1 MHKMNRKSNFQT
13 YQNMKTKKILFVAGT
28 ICFVVLLAMA
38 VVAQDYIFELLS
50 GGGGCVMAAAA
61 FAGAPEEQTVQGV
74 VGTVKDESKTD
85 GFVRQEVN
93 KPTFSQKLAKIFPS
107 RFPMDTILREIGTGS
122 TKSDIYKYPSVVA
135 RGVQAKVKEANTAAT
150 APEVATIKMVSVHA
164 LSLNGNLLVPNYTA
178 TGPDAAA
185 TKVSSGVSPLP
196 LVLHIV
202 EIDRSAKTIK
212 VYPVN
217 ASGVPAFEADT
228 TFYRM
233 GSAMDQEAA
242 RSSDP
247 TVMPTYDTNYVQTNM
262 CTISQLFAQEVQE
275 KETEWGMADM
285 KEMALFDFRYQNE
298 MNALFGVKRE
308 LVDPISQKPKYMMD
322 GIIRKVGNTLVRD
335 ADQSVE
341 KFLIHAIAK
350 TFDANNGSDTRVMF
364 YGSEFGIGLSES
376 ATFQK
381 QLEAGKTV
389 VKFGITWNEVET
401 NSGRLLCK
409 MHTGLAL
416 AGYGSAGL
424 ILDVANV
431 RKVEQL
437 ALQTKDLDLDTA
449 GERRSKDTRVLEAFT
464 MEVTN
469 PDTHTLMFL

>member
-1 MHKMNRKSNFQT
+1 
-13 YQNMKTKKILFVAGT
+13 MKTKKILFVAGT

-469 PDTHTLMFL
+469 PDTHSLMFL

>member
-1 MHKMNRKSNFQT
+1 MNGKQNRKLNFQT
-13 YQNMKTKKILFVAGT
+13 DQNMKTKKILFVAGT

-50 GGGGCVMAAAA
+50 GGGGCVMAA

-74 VGTVKDESKTD
+74 VGTVRPESKTD

-135 RGVQAKVKEANTAAT
+135 RGVQAKVKTANTAVT
-150 APEVATIKMVSVHA
+150 APDVATISMVSVHN

-185 TKVSSGVSPLP
+185 TKISSGVSPLP

-212 VYPVN
+212 VYPLN

-247 TVMPTYDTNYVQTNM
+247 TVTPTYDYNYVQTNM

-322 GIIRKVGNTLVRD
+322 GIIRKVGNTLVRE

-341 KFLIHAIAK
+341 KFLIHSVAK

-381 QLEAGKTV
+381 QLEAGKTK

-449 GERRSKDTRVLEAFT
+449 GERRSKDTRVLESFT

>member
-1 MHKMNRKSNFQT
+1 
-13 YQNMKTKKILFVAGT
+13 MKTKKILFVAGT

-50 GGGGCVMAAAA
+50 GGGGCVMAA

-74 VGTVKDESKTD
+74 VGTVKDESQTD

-107 RFPMDTILREIGTGS
+107 RFPMDTILREIGTGT

-135 RGVQAKVKEANTAAT
+135 RGVQAKVKELSTEAT
-150 APEVATIKMVSVHA
+150 APDVATIKMVSVHA

-178 TGPDAAA
+178 TGSDAVAK
-185 TKVSSGVSPLP
+185 KVSSGVSPLP

-217 ASGVPAFEADT
+217 ASEVPAFEADT

-247 TVMPTYDTNYVQTNM
+247 TVMPTYDENYVQTNM

-335 ADQSVE
+335 AEQSVE
-341 KFLIHAIAK
+341 KFLIHAVAK

-389 VKFGITWNEVET
+389 MKFGITWNEVET

>member
-1 MHKMNRKSNFQT
+1 
-13 YQNMKTKKILFVAGT
+13 MKTRKIIFVAGLV
-28 ICFVVLLAMA
+28 CFAVLLAA
-38 VVAQDYIFELLS
+38 AFAAQDYLLDLCF
-50 GGGGCVMAAAA
+50 GGGGCMLAA
-61 FAGAPEEQTVQGV
+61 FAGAPVDQTVQGAV
-74 VGTVKDESKTD
+74 APTTD
-85 GFVRQEVN
+85 QSTTDNFVTQQVN
-93 KPTFSQKLAKIFPS
+93 KPSFGKKLAKIFPS
-107 RFPMDTILREIGTGS
+107 RFPMDTILREIGAGS
-122 TKSDIYKYPSVVA
+122 TRSDIYRYPSVVA
-135 RGVQAKVKEANTAAT
+135 RGMQARIKEATTAVT
-150 APEVATIKMVSVHA
+150 APSLATIKLVSAHM
-164 LSLNGNLLVPNYTA
+164 LSLNGNLLVPNFTA

-185 TKVSSGVSPLP
+185 VKVAASVSPLP

-202 EIDRSAKTIK
+202 AIDYAENTVK
-212 VYPVN
+212 VYPIN
-217 ASGVPAFEADT
+217 ASGVPAMEADT
-228 TFYRM
+228 TLYRM
-233 GSAMDQEAA
+233 GGAMDQEVA

-247 TVMPTYDTNYVQTNM
+247 TVMPSYDENYVQTNM

-285 KEMALFDFRYQNE
+285 KEMALYDFRYQNE
-298 MNALFGVKRE
+298 MNALFGAKRE
-308 LVDPISQKPKYMMD
+308 LVDPVSQKRKYMMD
-322 GIIRKVGNTLVRD
+322 GVIRKVGNVLSRD
-335 ADQSVE
+335 NGMSVE
-341 KFLIHAIAK
+341 KFLIHAVAK

-409 MHTGLAL
+409 MHSGFAH
-416 AGYGSAGL
+416 AGYGAASI

-431 RKVEQL
+431 RKVEQTP
-437 ALQTKDLDLDTA
+437 LQTKELDLDTA

>member
-1 MHKMNRKSNFQT
+1 MHKMNGKSNFQT
-13 YQNMKTKKILFVAGT
+13 DQNMKTKKILFVAGT

-50 GGGGCVMAAAA
+50 GGGGCVMAA

>member
-1 MHKMNRKSNFQT
+1 
-13 YQNMKTKKILFVAGT
+13 MKTKKILFVAGT

-381 QLEAGKTV
+381 QLEAGKTK

>member
-1 MHKMNRKSNFQT
+1 
-13 YQNMKTKKILFVAGT
+13 MKTKKILFVAGLV
-28 ICFVVLLAMA
+28 CFVVLLAMA
-38 VVAQDYIFELLS
+38 VVAQDYIIELLS
-50 GGGGCVMAAAA
+50 GGGGCVMAV
-61 FAGAPEEQTVQGV
+61 FAGAPAEQTVQGV
-74 VGTVKDESKTD
+74 VGTTTDASKTD
-85 GFVRQEVN
+85 AFVRQEIN

-107 RFPMDTILREIGTGS
+107 RFPLDTILREIGVGHTD
-122 TKSDIYKYPSVVA
+122 SDVYKYPSVVA
-135 RGVQAKVKEANTAAT
+135 RGMQAKVKEANTAAT
-150 APEVATIKMVSVHA
+150 APLLGTIKMVSVHA
-164 LSLNGNLLVPNYTA
+164 LSLNGNLLVPTYTA
-178 TGPDAAA
+178 TGPEAAA

-202 EIDRSAKTIK
+202 AIDRSENTIK
-212 VYPVN
+212 VYPIN

-233 GSAMDQEAA
+233 GGAMDQEAA

-247 TVMPTYDTNYVQTNM
+247 TVTPTYDTNYVQTNM

-275 KETEWGMADM
+275 KNTEWGMADM
-285 KEMALFDFRYQNE
+285 KEMALYDFRYQNE

-308 LVDPISQKPKYMMD
+308 LVDPVTQKTKYMMD
-322 GIIRKVGNTLVRD
+322 GIIRKVGNTLVRE

-341 KFLIHAIAK
+341 KFLVNAIAK
-350 TFDANNGSDTRVMF
+350 TFDGNNGSDTRVMF

-381 QLEAGKTV
+381 QLEAGKTK

-401 NSGRLLCK
+401 NSGILLCK
-409 MHTGLAL
+409 MHTGLAH
-416 AGYGSAGL
+416 AGYGAASM

-464 MEVTN
+464 TEVTN

>member
-1 MHKMNRKSNFQT
+1 
-13 YQNMKTKKILFVAGT
+13 MKTKKILFVAGT

-50 GGGGCVMAAAA
+50 GGGGCVMAA

-74 VGTVKDESKTD
+74 VGTVRPESKTD

-135 RGVQAKVKEANTAAT
+135 RGVQAKVKTANTAVT
-150 APEVATIKMVSVHA
+150 APDVATISMVSVHN
-164 LSLNGNLLVPNYTA
+164 LSLNGNLLVPTYTA

-185 TKVSSGVSPLP
+185 TKISSGVSPLP

-212 VYPVN
+212 VYPLN

-247 TVMPTYDTNYVQTNM
+247 TVTPTYDYNYVQTNM

-322 GIIRKVGNTLVRD
+322 GIIRKVGNTLVRE

-341 KFLIHAIAK
+341 KFLIHSVAK

-381 QLEAGKTV
+381 QLEAGKTK

-449 GERRSKDTRVLEAFT
+449 GERRSKDTRVLESFT

>member
-1 MHKMNRKSNFQT
+1 
-13 YQNMKTKKILFVAGT
+13 MKTKKILFVAGT

-50 GGGGCVMAAAA
+50 GGGGCVMAA

-74 VGTVKDESKTD
+74 VGTVRPESKTD

-135 RGVQAKVKEANTAAT
+135 RGVQAKVKTANTAVT
-150 APEVATIKMVSVHA
+150 APDVATISMVSVHN

-185 TKVSSGVSPLP
+185 TKISSGVSPLP

-212 VYPVN
+212 VYPLN

-247 TVMPTYDTNYVQTNM
+247 TVTPTYDYNYVQTNM

-322 GIIRKVGNTLVRD
+322 GIIRKVGNTLVRE

-341 KFLIHAIAK
+341 KFLIHSVAK

-381 QLEAGKTV
+381 QLEAGKTK

-449 GERRSKDTRVLEAFT
+449 GERRSKDTRVLESFT

>member
-1 MHKMNRKSNFQT
+1 
-13 YQNMKTKKILFVAGT
+13 MKTKKILFVAGT

-50 GGGGCVMAAAA
+50 GGGGCLMAA

-74 VGTVKDESKTD
+74 VGTVKDESETD

-202 EIDRSAKTIK
+202 EIDRSAKTLK

-247 TVMPTYDTNYVQTNM
+247 TVMPTYDTNYVHTNM

>member
-1 MHKMNRKSNFQT
+1 
-13 YQNMKTKKILFVAGT
+13 MKTKKILFVAGT

-50 GGGGCVMAAAA
+50 GGGGCVMAE

-74 VGTVKDESKTD
+74 VGTVKDESQTD

-107 RFPMDTILREIGTGS
+107 RFPMDTILREIGTGT

-135 RGVQAKVKEANTAAT
+135 RGVQAKVKELSTEAT
-150 APEVATIKMVSVHA
+150 APDVATIKMVSVHA

-178 TGPDAAA
+178 TGSDAVAK
-185 TKVSSGVSPLP
+185 KVSSGVSPLP

-217 ASGVPAFEADT
+217 ASKVPAFEADT

-247 TVMPTYDTNYVQTNM
+247 TVMPTYDENYVQTNM

-335 ADQSVE
+335 AEQSVE
-341 KFLIHAIAK
+341 KFLIHAVAK

-376 ATFQK
+376 DLPEAARSRK
-381 QLEAGKTV
+381 DRHEVRYYLERGGDQL
-389 VKFGITWNEVET
+389 
-401 NSGRLLCK
+401 
-409 MHTGLAL
+409 
-416 AGYGSAGL
+416 
-424 ILDVANV
+424 
-431 RKVEQL
+431 
-437 ALQTKDLDLDTA
+437 
-449 GERRSKDTRVLEAFT
+449 
-464 MEVTN
+464 
-469 PDTHTLMFL
+469 